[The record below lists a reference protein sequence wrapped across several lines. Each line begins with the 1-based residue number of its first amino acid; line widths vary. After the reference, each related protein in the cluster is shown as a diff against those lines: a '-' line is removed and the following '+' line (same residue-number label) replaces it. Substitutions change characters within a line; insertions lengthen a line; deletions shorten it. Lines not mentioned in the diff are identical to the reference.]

1 MTKRKI
7 LITGATGYVS
17 GRMLD
22 ELRTRYDVVALD
34 VSDRNREGRKIDDVH
49 VVDLIDPD
57 RSAYEQHFQGV
68 DTVIH
73 LAHKSRV
80 EEPID
85 HFFIE
90 KQNVEMA
97 YNVLRC
103 AYDTGVRRVIVA
115 TSNHAADWYEHNLI
129 HTRKMDVVDPYD
141 FPLSDN
147 FYGWAKSSQEVM
159 GFLFACGFPSFDHP
173 SGREILVEGINVGRK
188 LEVVMVRIGHPREL
202 DPERYGHDPATF
214 KRVLG
219 CYWSVRDQ
227 VQLFSKAIETP
238 DIENEHGVPFHII
251 YGISNNTRA
260 FWSLSNARS
269 VFGYQPEDDSEVRF
283 ADVIEGWITGIDA
296 PGGIGRLGLS

>member
-22 ELRTRYDVVALD
+22 DLRAKYDVVPLD
-34 VSDRNREGRKIDDVH
+34 VSDRNREGGKVDGVR

-57 RSAYEQHFQGV
+57 RSQYERHFEGV

-73 LAHKSRV
+73 LAHKSR
-80 EEPID
+80 EGDPID
-85 HFFIE
+85 QFFIE

-103 AYDTGVRRVIVA
+103 AYDAGVRRVVVA

-129 HTRKMDVVDPYD
+129 HTRMMDVVHPYD

-173 SGREILVEGINVGRK
+173 SGREILVEGINVGRR

-202 DPERYGHDPATF
+202 DPERYGNDPATF

-227 VQLFSKAIETP
+227 IQLFTKALETP
-238 DIENEHGVPFHII
+238 NIENEHGVPFHII

-283 ADVIEGWITGIDA
+283 AHIIKGWITGDNA
-296 PGGIGRLGLS
+296 PGGIGRVGLS

>member
-1 MTKRKI
+1 
-7 LITGATGYVS
+7 
-17 GRMLD
+17 MLD
-22 ELRTRYDVVALD
+22 DLRAVYDVVPLD
-34 VSDRNREGRKIDDVH
+34 VSDRNREGRKVDGVR

-57 RSAYEQHFQGV
+57 RSQYERHFEGV

-73 LAHKSRV
+73 LAHRSR
-80 EEPID
+80 EGDPID

-103 AYDTGVRRVIVA
+103 AYDGGVRRVVVA

-129 HTRKMDVVDPYD
+129 HSRMMDVVHPYD

-202 DPERYGHDPATF
+202 DPERYGNDPATF

-227 VQLFSKAIETP
+227 IQLFTKA
-238 DIENEHGVPFHII
+238 
-251 YGISNNTRA
+251 YR
-260 FWSLSNARS
+260 
-269 VFGYQPEDDSEVRF
+269 DSEHRERTRRPIPHHLWHQQQHSRVLVAQQRSKRLRVPAGGRF
-283 ADVIEGWITGIDA
+283 RGAFR
-296 PGGIGRLGLS
+296 PHHQGLDYRR

>member
-1 MTKRKI
+1 MTKRKV

-22 ELRTRYDVVALD
+22 DLRERYDVVPLD
-34 VSDRNREGRKIDDVH
+34 VSDRNREGQKVDGVH

-57 RSAYEQHFQGV
+57 RSQYERHFEGV

-73 LAHKSRV
+73 LAHKSRTGR
-80 EEPID
+80 PID

-103 AYDTGVRRVIVA
+103 AYDAGVRRAIVA

-129 HTRKMDVVDPYD
+129 HTRKMDVVHPYD

-147 FYGWAKSSQEVM
+147 FYGWAKSSQEVI
-159 GFLFACGFPSFDHP
+159 GFLFACGFPSFEHP
-173 SGREILVEGINVGRK
+173 SGREILVEGVNVGRK
-188 LEVVMVRIGHPREL
+188 LEVAMVRIGHPREL
-202 DPERYGHDPATF
+202 DPERYGHDTATF

-227 VQLFSKAIETP
+227 VQLFTKAVETP

-269 VFGYQPEDDSEVRF
+269 VFGYRPEDDSELRF
-283 ADVIEGWITGIDA
+283 AHIIKGWITGEDA
-296 PGGIGRLGLS
+296 PGGVGRVGLG

>member
-1 MTKRKI
+1 MTKRKV

-22 ELRTRYDVVALD
+22 DLRERYDVVPLD
-34 VSDRNREGRKIDDVH
+34 VSDRNRDGQKVDGVH

-57 RSAYEQHFQGV
+57 RSKYERHFEGV

-73 LAHKSRV
+73 LAHKSRSGS
-80 EEPID
+80 PID

-103 AYDTGVRRVIVA
+103 AYDADVRRVIVA

-129 HTRKMDVVDPYD
+129 HTRKMDVVHPYD

-227 VQLFSKAIETP
+227 VQLFTKAVETP
-238 DIENEHGVPFHII
+238 NIENEHGVPFHII

-260 FWSLSNARS
+260 FWLLSNARS
-269 VFGYQPEDDSEVRF
+269 VFGYRPEDDSEVRF
-283 ADVIEGWITGIDA
+283 ANIIEGWITGEDA
-296 PGGIGRLGLS
+296 PGGIGRVGLS

>member
-1 MTKRKI
+1 
-7 LITGATGYVS
+7 
-17 GRMLD
+17 MLD
-22 ELRTRYDVVALD
+22 DLRARYDVVPLD
-34 VSDRNREGRKIDDVH
+34 VSDTNREGRKVDGVR

-57 RSAYEQHFQGV
+57 RSRYQHHFKGV

-73 LAHKSRV
+73 LAHKARRGK
-80 EEPID
+80 PID
-85 HFFIE
+85 HFFVE

-103 AYDTGVRRVIVA
+103 AYDAGVSRVIVA

-129 HTRKMDVVDPYD
+129 HTRKMDVVNPYD

-159 GFLFACGFPSFDHP
+159 GFLFACGFPSFEHP
-173 SGREILVEGINVGRK
+173 SGREILVEGIDTGRK

-219 CYWSVRDQ
+219 CYWSIRDQ
-227 VQLFSKAIETP
+227 IQLFTKAIETL
-238 DIENEHGVPFHII
+238 DVENEHGVPFHII

-269 VFGYQPEDDSEVRF
+269 VFGYRPEDDSEVRF
-283 ADVIEGWITGIDA
+283 VHIIKGWITGNDA
-296 PGGIGRLGLS
+296 PGGVGRVGLR

>member
-22 ELRTRYDVVALD
+22 DLRGKYDVVALD
-34 VSDRNREGRKIDDVH
+34 VSDRNREGQKVDGVH

-57 RSAYEQHFQGV
+57 RSRYEQYFDGV

-73 LAHKSRV
+73 LAHKVRHGDPV
-80 EEPID
+80 D
-85 HFFIE
+85 HFFVE

-103 AYDTGVRRVIVA
+103 AYDADVRRAIVA

-129 HTRKMDVVDPYD
+129 HTRRMDVVHPYD

-173 SGREILVEGINVGRK
+173 SGREILVEGIDVGRK

-219 CYWSVRDQ
+219 CYWSIRDQ
-227 VQLFSKAIETP
+227 IQLFTRAVETP
-238 DIENEHGVPFHII
+238 TIENEHGVPFHII

-269 VFGYQPEDDSEVRF
+269 VFGYQPEDDSELRF
-283 ADVIEGWITGIDA
+283 AHIIKGWITGDGA
-296 PGGIGRLGLS
+296 PGGVGRVGLH

>member
-1 MTKRKI
+1 MTKRKV

-22 ELRTRYDVVALD
+22 DLQARYDLVLLD
-34 VSDRNREGRKIDDVH
+34 VSDRNREGQKVDGVR
-49 VVDLIDPD
+49 VVNLIDPD
-57 RSAYEQHFQGV
+57 RSQYEQHFEGV

-73 LAHKSRV
+73 LAHKLR
-80 EEPID
+80 EGRPID
-85 HFFIE
+85 HFFVE
-90 KQNVEMA
+90 KENVEMA

-103 AYDTGVRRVIVA
+103 AYDAGVRRAIVA

-129 HTRKMDVVDPYD
+129 HTRMMDVVQPYD

-159 GFLFACGFPSFDHP
+159 GFLFACGFPSFDHS
-173 SGREILVEGINVGRK
+173 SGREILVEGIDVGRK

-202 DPERYGHDPATF
+202 NPERYGHDLATF

-219 CYWSVRDQ
+219 CYWSIRDQ
-227 VQLFSKAIETP
+227 TQLFTKVIETP
-238 DIENEHGVPFHII
+238 NIENEHGVPFHII

-269 VFGYQPEDDSEVRF
+269 VFGYRPEDDSELRF
-283 ADVIEGWITGIDA
+283 AHIIKGWITGDNA
-296 PGGIGRLGLS
+296 PGGVGRVGLR

>member
-1 MTKRKI
+1 MTKRKV
-7 LITGATGYVS
+7 LTTGATGYVAS
-17 GRMLD
+17 RMLD
-22 ELRTRYDVVALD
+22 DLRESYDVVPLD
-34 VSDRNREGRKIDDVH
+34 VSDRNREGQKVDGVH

-57 RSAYEQHFQGV
+57 RSQYEQHFEGV

-73 LAHKSRV
+73 LAHKSRYGS
-80 EEPID
+80 PID

-103 AYDTGVRRVIVA
+103 AYDADVRRVIVA

-129 HTRKMDVVDPYD
+129 HTRKMDVVHPYD

-227 VQLFSKAIETP
+227 IQLFTKAVETP
-238 DIENEHGVPFHII
+238 NIENEHGVPFHII

-269 VFGYQPEDDSEVRF
+269 VFGYRPEDDSEVRF
-283 ADVIEGWITGIDA
+283 ANIIEGWITGQST
-296 PGGIGRLGLS
+296 PGGIGRVGLS

>member
-1 MTKRKI
+1 MTKRKV
-7 LITGATGYVS
+7 LVTGATGYVS

-22 ELRTRYDVVALD
+22 EFRSNYDVVALD
-34 VSDRNREGRKIDDVH
+34 VSDRDREGRKVDGVH
-49 VVDLIDPD
+49 IVDLIDPD
-57 RSAYEQHFQGV
+57 RSRYERLFEGV
-68 DTVIH
+68 DSVIH
-73 LAHKSRV
+73 LAHKVRHGDPV
-80 EEPID
+80 D
-85 HFFIE
+85 HFFVE

-103 AYDTGVRRVIVA
+103 AYDAGVRRAIVA

-129 HTRKMDVVDPYD
+129 HTRKMDVVSPYD

-159 GFLFACGFPSFDHP
+159 GFLFACGFPSFEHP
-173 SGREILVEGINVGRK
+173 SGREILVEGIDVGRK

-219 CYWSVRDQ
+219 CYWSIRDQ
-227 VQLFSKAIETP
+227 IQLFTKAVETP
-238 DIENEHGVPFHII
+238 NIENEHGVPFHII

-283 ADVIEGWITGIDA
+283 AHIIKGWITGDGA
-296 PGGIGRLGLS
+296 PGGVGRVELR

>member
-1 MTKRKI
+1 MTKRKV

-22 ELRTRYDVVALD
+22 DLRATYDVVPLD
-34 VSDRNREGRKIDDVH
+34 VSDRNREGLNVAGVR

-57 RSAYEQHFQGV
+57 RSQYERHFQGV

-73 LAHKSRV
+73 LAHKSRQGR
-80 EEPID
+80 PID
-85 HFFIE
+85 HFFTE

-103 AYDTGVRRVIVA
+103 AYDAGVRRVIVA

-129 HTRKMDVVDPYD
+129 HARKMDVVHPYD

-173 SGREILVEGINVGRK
+173 TGREILVEGIDVGRK

-219 CYWSVRDQ
+219 CYWSIRDQ
-227 VQLFSKAIETP
+227 IQLFTKAMETP
-238 DIENEHGVPFHII
+238 NIENEHGVPFHII

-260 FWSLSNARS
+260 FWSLSNARM
-269 VFGYQPEDDSEVRF
+269 VFGYRPEDDSEVRF
-283 ADVIEGWITGIDA
+283 AHIIEGWITGDNT
-296 PGGIGRLGLS
+296 PGGIGRVGLG